1 MIYLPGYTRHMS
13 EAQIMDKLTKI
24 EEELSFIRDHIMD
37 ADLLITDDDLESI
50 DEAQEDLEKGRTER
64 IA

>member
-1 MIYLPGYTRHMS
+1 MS
-13 EAQIMDKLTKI
+13 EAQIMEKLTKI
-24 EEELSFIRDHIMD
+24 EEELSFIRDHIID

-50 DEAQEDLEKGRTER
+50 DEAQEDLAKGRTER

>member
-1 MIYLPGYTRHMS
+1 MT
-13 EAQIMDKLTKI
+13 EAQIMEMLTRI
-24 EEELSFIRDHIMD
+24 EEELNFIRKHMID

-50 DEAQEDLEKGRTER
+50 EEAEDNLSQGKTVR